1 MAYDV
6 NALALHKVMR
16 ISNFH
21 TGTGAMLWSLTQVK
35 DFSMNIT
42 MENEV
47 VISAADGTPIMKFEN
62 GKTCKATGT
71 NALFDLGLL
80 AAQNGVTKDLSSAAS
95 FKAYANEVV
104 VVPSAGTITLKHT
117 PAAAAAAGIPFVY
130 KLRGDDGHSTSYAYG
145 ATASASAFTFTG
157 TTLTPPTGLEP
168 GTRLLVPYY
177 YTADDNDEAVRVAA
191 TGKDFTTPGRMV
203 VECLAHDPCSPSSKI
218 YAMLIF
224 PNAKLSGAYD
234 IGFGSDSGHPFEI
247 EAMQDY
253 CGAEKLLYEL
263 IVPEDAA

>member
-1 MAYDV
+1 MLDQLYAMQANMIAEGGASTEEQSQAQMMAGM
-6 NALALHKVMR
+6 ALMQGVSLAKLGVR
-16 ISNFH
+16 FDDYGI
-21 TGTGAMLWSLTQVK
+21 TGRTLEA
-35 DFSMNIT
+35 
-42 MENEV
+42 
-47 VISAADGTPIMKFEN
+47 
-62 GKTCKATGT
+62 
-71 NALFDLGLL
+71 L
-80 AAQNGVTKDLSSAAS
+80 AAQNGVTKNLSSAAS
-95 FKAYANEVV
+95 FQAYANEIV
-104 VVPSAGTITLKHT
+104 VVPSSGTITLKHT

-157 TTLTPPTGLEP
+157 ATLTPPTGLDA

-253 CGAEKLLYEL
+253 CGVEKLLYEL